1 MEYYGNILCVEAAE
15 LISSGVLSKSYY
27 DQLRARKQL
36 NVVNR
41 ACRNTPAL
49 VAVDSLPSRFY
60 NQMIAILGDPK
71 KAAPRKTLE
80 DRIIPDPSA
89 MQFFSSYRTVSGKQ
103 LPDEKITEYCMNA
116 SVLNA
121 LSEVLTSK
129 KAARGVTGG
138 KATGFWQAAAETLGN
153 LKAKLGHTLPENP
166 IRLKDKFRSYNNDGY
181 SVLISGKFGN
191 DNSRKVSDL
200 IERMILSLYTMPN
213 KPYATSTHEMYLQ
226 FLAGMFTVADCQ
238 TGEVF
243 NRTDFYDKNGNPIV
257 ISESTVWNYVNDP
270 HNRAIVDKIR
280 MGSLD
285 YMSIHR
291 PHHHRKSPEFSFSKI
306 SMDDRDLP
314 RKMADG
320 NRVKAYY
327 AYDVASGCVIGRSY
341 SRKKTTGLFVDCM
354 RDMFR
359 LINSYG
365 IGMPMEVEVEH
376 HIVNQFAD
384 DMMRAGILFPFVRW
398 CNPGN
403 SQEKRAEHFNK
414 EKKYGFEKKYQE
426 GIGRFYAKLEAN
438 RPKVDKIFDEDNN
451 NYKEKTYSF
460 EELVADDLDIVEK
473 YNNALHR
480 NQKKYPGKTRLQVM
494 LENKN
499 PNMAK
504 IDPVMLTRYIGE
516 STRTSIRR
524 SMYVRVQYQ
533 DYILSSPHVLENL
546 NPNSYEVDAY
556 YMPSEDIQDVY
567 IFQDG
572 VYVDSCHLITDYNEA
587 TAEQT
592 EVDRKS
598 YTDQAKYVSRYDKMV
613 KDGKNGL
620 SKVTI
625 IPNEVPIT
633 TVVVSP
639 SPIEII
645 PEESEEPEFDMAGY
659 QASARKLAK
668 SSL

>member
-60 NQMIAILGDPK
+60 NQMIAVLGDPK
-71 KAAPRKTLE
+71 KAAPRRTLE

-89 MQFFSSYRTVSGKQ
+89 MEFFSGYRTVSGKQ

-121 LSEVLTSK
+121 LYEILADK
-129 KAARGVTGG
+129 KAARGVAGG
-138 KATGFWQAAAETLGN
+138 KTTGFWQAVAMALGN

-181 SVLISGKFGN
+181 SILISGKYGN
-191 DNSRKVSDL
+191 DNSRKVSEL

-226 FLAGMFTVADCQ
+226 FLAGMLTVADCQ

-257 ISESTVWNYVNDP
+257 ISESTVWNYINDP

-285 YMSIHR
+285 YMSTHR

-359 LINSYG
+359 FINSYG
-365 IGMPMEVEVEH
+365 VGMPMEVEVEH
-376 HIVNQFAD
+376 HLVNQFAD

-451 NYKEKTYSF
+451 HYKEKTYSF

-473 YNNALHR
+473 YNNAPHR
-480 NQKKYPGKTRLQVM
+480 NQKKYPGKSRLQVM

-499 PNMAK
+499 PGMAK

-556 YMPSEDIQDVY
+556 YMPSDDIQDVY
-567 IFQDG
+567 IFQEG

-592 EVDRKS
+592 EADRKS

-613 KDGKNGL
+613 KDGKNNL
-620 SKVTI
+620 SKVAI
-625 IPNEVPIT
+625 IPNEVSIAA
-633 TVVVSP
+633 VAVSP
-639 SPIEII
+639 SPLVTM

>member
-15 LISSGVLSKSYY
+15 LISSGVLSESYY
-27 DQLRARKQL
+27 KQLKARKQV

-60 NQMIAILGDPK
+60 NQMIAVLGDPQ

-89 MQFFSSYRTVSGKQ
+89 MQFFSGYRTVSGKQ
-103 LPDEKITEYCMNA
+103 LPNEKITEYCMNA

-121 LSEVLTSK
+121 LSEVLTDK

-138 KATGFWQAAAETLGN
+138 KTTGFWQAVATALGN
-153 LKAKLGHTLPENP
+153 LKSKLGHTLPENP

-191 DNSRKVSDL
+191 DNSRKVSEL

-226 FLAGMFTVADCQ
+226 FLAGMLTVADCQ

-359 LINSYG
+359 FINSYG
-365 IGMPMEVEVEH
+365 VGMPMEVEVEH

>member
-1 MEYYGNILCVEAAE
+1 MCIEAAE
-15 LISSGVLSKSYY
+15 LIKAGVLSESYY
-27 DQLRARKQL
+27 KKMATRKQL

-60 NQMIAILGDPK
+60 NQMIALLGDPK
-71 KAAPRKTLE
+71 KAAPRKTIA
-80 DRIIPDPSA
+80 DRIVPDPSA
-89 MQFFSSYRTVSGKQ
+89 MQFFSGYRKADGKQ

-121 LSEVLTSK
+121 ISETVADK
-129 KAARGVTGG
+129 KAARGVGG
-138 KATGFWQAAAETLGN
+138 GTLVGLWDKIAETLGY
-153 LKAKLGHTLPENP
+153 LKAKTGHTLPENP
-166 IRLKDKFRSYNNDGY
+166 IRLKEKYRNYMKDGY

-191 DNSRKVSDL
+191 NNSRKVTEL
-200 IERMILSLYTMPN
+200 IEHIILSLYAMPN

-226 FLAGMFTVADCQ
+226 FLAGMLIVADVR
-238 TGEVF
+238 TGEIF
-243 NRTDFYDKNGNPIV
+243 EREDFYDDKGNPRI
-257 ISESTVWNYVNDP
+257 ISESTVWNVLNDP
-270 HNRAIVDKIR
+270 KNRAIVDKIR

-285 YMSIHR
+285 YTAIHQ

-314 RKMADG
+314 RKMEDG

-359 LINSYG
+359 FINSYG
-365 IGMPMEVEVEH
+365 VGMPMEVEVEH

-414 EKKYGFEKKYQE
+414 EKKYGFEKKSQE
-426 GIGRFYAKLEAN
+426 GIGRFYARLEAN
-438 RPKVDKIFDEDNN
+438 RPKVDKVFDADNN
-451 NYKEKTYSF
+451 NYKEKRYSF
-460 EELVADDLDIVEK
+460 EELVADDLYTIEQ
-473 YNNALHR
+473 YNNAPHR
-480 NQKKYPGKTRLQVM
+480 NQKKYPGKTRLQVL
-494 LENKN
+494 LEHKN
-499 PNMAK
+499 PGMAK

-533 DYILSSPHVLENL
+533 DYMLSSPHVLESL
-546 NPNSYEVDAY
+546 KPNSYEVEAY
-556 YMPSEDIQDVY
+556 YMPSDDVQDVY

-572 VYVDSCHLITDYNEA
+572 VYIDSCHLIVDYNEA

-592 EVDRKS
+592 AADRQS
-598 YTDQAKYVSRYDKMV
+598 YTEQSKYVSRYTKMV
-613 KDGKNGL
+613 KDGKNSL
-620 SKVTI
+620 SKVTV
-625 IPNEVPIT
+625 IPNEQIIPASL
-633 TVVVSP
+633 VSP
-639 SPIEII
+639 SPLGAERIE
-645 PEESEEPEFDMAGY
+645 EAEPEFDAESY
-659 QASARKLAK
+659 LASARQLAK